1 MKEKLK
7 TFLRFTVSTLLVVV
21 SFYLVFVN
29 VNFDELLKILAK
41 ADYLWVVV
49 SIPISLMSHW
59 VRAMRWKTMLQP
71 MLGKRHASTWNLFSA
86 VMIGYAVNN
95 VIPRGGEFLRPYVY
109 ARREKISFSSSF
121 ATIVAERFIDVIVL
135 LLLLGGVFFFF
146 REQIIQA
153 LPNIHVQDILMPLA
167 IVILVIALSFYPPV
181 FKFLLK
187 LVIKPF
193 SQKFYERVLS
203 IFDRFIKGFE
213 IIKTPSKYFQLVIE
227 SLVIWLF
234 YTIPL
239 FLMFF
244 TFGFDQAYNMRFDDA
259 ILLIVVSGIGTTV
272 APTPGAIGV
281 YHGLITL
288 TLTRIYD
295 ISMEEAVAYATVTH
309 TINYL
314 VQIIPGGF
322 FIFRENIKKIPKR
335 NDIVSDI

>member
-322 FIFRENIKKIPKR
+322 FFFRENIKKIPKR